1 MGLFIILKKNTMSYI
16 ILKQTNLMGKNM
28 TILVNDSEGVPM
40 EFETAEQA
48 QKVADLFQSN
58 TTIGSVYTVKTVS

>member
-1 MGLFIILKKNTMSYI
+1 
-16 ILKQTNLMGKNM
+16 MGKNM
-28 TILVNDSEGVPM
+28 TVLVNDSEGVPM
-40 EFETAEQA
+40 EFETEEQA